1 MHLIASFKL
10 GSTYSPPT
18 FKVTLL
24 SPTNSNVSSF
34 WIILQVIKA
43 PIAPTTKNI
52 TINKTV
58 TGWFFLYVF
67 SALLTTF
74 LAFLLLIPVVL
85 LILFAA
91 TFLTCLAIA
100 LSIVVDVFLLL
111 EEVFLLVVAVDFF
124 EVLLV
129 VFLAPLV
136 ELVVLF

>member
-1 MHLIASFKL
+1 MPSVWAESFVYVVSSSLIDTESIAFELNEMHLTASFKL

-18 FKVTLL
+18 FKVILL

-58 TGWFFLYVF
+58 TGWFFLYDF

-91 TFLTCLAIA
+91 SFLF
-100 LSIVVDVFLLL
+100 V
-111 EEVFLLVVAVDFF
+111 
-124 EVLLV
+124 
-129 VFLAPLV
+129 
-136 ELVVLF
+136 